1 MGNSG
6 ANNKKVVLSERG
18 VDYEVEVGGVKESVS
33 RKEDDMS
40 SME

>member
-1 MGNSG
+1 MGNSA

-18 VDYEVEVGGVKESVS
+18 VDYEVEEGVKESVS